1 MNIGREQTIKKHLEV
16 LKELKL
22 ALKYQPKI
30 NMSGFMKD
38 KKVSKNGAVALIHGK
53 VVENKGGKGA
63 TRYYVWNTIEPN
75 LKMAEEW
82 INRMQEN
89 SNKSRDKNVRSKKLL
104 KQKRYDNIIRLRRL
118 GKTYGEIEKEVGF
131 CQATISKVCNSV
143 IKDNDSISYKNI
155 SNKQIG
161 NKNAEKI
168 HIPNYEN
175 TPRIN
180 NKMELSKKQ
189 NVVSILWGLI
199 TIKYNK

>member
-1 MNIGREQTIKKHLEV
+1 MNREQTVKKHLEV
-16 LKELKL
+16 LKELKV

-30 NMSGFMKD
+30 NMSGFMKE

-82 INRMQEN
+82 IKRMQEN
-89 SNKSRDKNVRSKKLL
+89 SNKLRNKKV
-104 KQKRYDNIIRLRRL
+104 KIETQKRYDNIIRLRRL
-118 GKTYGEIEKEVGF
+118 GKTYVEISEELGF
-131 CQATISKVCNSV
+131 SKATISKVCNSA
-143 IKDNDSISYKNI
+143 IKDNDSITYKNI
-155 SNKQIG
+155 SRNQIG

-168 HIPNYEN
+168 SIPHK
-175 TPRIN
+175 
-180 NKMELSKKQ
+180 NKKQRDVVSVKKQ
-189 NVVSILWGLI
+189 NVISIFWGLI